1 MLVPEELGGG
11 NVSGDGVADL
21 AMVAEQL
28 GKTVAPGPLYPVSTV
43 LAGLVDSIDPQ
54 SHAATVEALVAGE
67 TVASWAVYEPG
78 RGWAP
83 HEPSV
88 VATRTESGYRIDGV
102 KDRVEA
108 GAQSGLLL
116 GGADRRR
123 RGPIPGSDRRIRGA
137 GRASTVD
144 RFGQAVARVHFDG
157 VEVDQS
163 AAVGCSAELIDR
175 QSQIAQVLQCA
186 EVVGILQT
194 VFDFT
199 VAWALDRHSF
209 GRPLASYQ
217 ALKHRFADMKMWLEA
232 CRATTNAAV
241 AAISSHSADAALT
254 ASIAKSYVGEMATEI
269 IQGCVQMHGGIGVT
283 WEHDLHVYLRR
294 AVLYRSMFGAGR
306 TQPAGVPAAGGG
318 TTGTEVRL
326 MTETYRAGSTA
337 SGATESIDEFRAR
350 AKAWLAEHM
359 PPIDPAHPPAAHRD
373 EERCRLRA
381 RELQSGSMKA
391 DSPGFAFPASTA
403 AWVWTTSIRRRST
416 RKASA
421 TRCRY
426 PQHADVHHLRRDAA
440 RHRQ

>member
-1 MLVPEELGGG
+1 MTAVDSPEKILFASTTQAFLQKEVPVSRVRELHTQGVSFEPVWWRRAAELGWTALLVPEELGGG

-43 LAGLVDSIDPQ
+43 LAGLVDSTDPQ

-116 GGADRRR
+116 VVAQTDDGVGQFLVPTD
-123 RGPIPGSDRRIRGA
+123 
-137 GRASTVD
+137 ASGVQVEPQQSID
-144 RFGQAVARVHFDG
+144 LVKQYARVHFDG
-157 VEVDQS
+157 VGVDHS

-294 AVLYRSMFGAGR
+294 AVLYRSMFGTPEEHNLRVYQLQEAG
-306 TQPAGVPAAGGG
+306 QQAP
-318 TTGTEVRL
+318 
-326 MTETYRAGSTA
+326 
-337 SGATESIDEFRAR
+337 
-350 AKAWLAEHM
+350 
-359 PPIDPAHPPAAHRD
+359 
-373 EERCRLRA
+373 
-381 RELQSGSMKA
+381 
-391 DSPGFAFPASTA
+391 
-403 AWVWTTSIRRRST
+403 RS
-416 RKASA
+416 A
-421 TRCRY
+421 
-426 PQHADVHHLRRDAA
+426 
-440 RHRQ
+440 